1 MAKRAGRACRKGIL
15 AALIA
20 TLMGSAAPSVLAVEV
35 ELLGT
40 YRTNLPQLSSSGETA
55 ALRNDRLYVTNAQDV
70 SLDIVDVSS
79 PAAPKLIRRV
89 DLKPYGGGV
98 NSVAVSSKNL
108 VAVAVQGRRKT
119 DNGTVVLMT
128 PDGKVRQTAEVGSLP
143 DMLTFTHDG
152 RTLLVANEGEPDC
165 YGAGCTDP
173 AGSVSLITVVPMKAQ
188 AEVRTAGFDAVAIPD
203 GVRIFGPGATVA
215 QDLEP

>member
-1 MAKRAGRACRKGIL
+1 MLMKGSWLMARGAHKGYRKGIL
-15 AALIA
+15 AGLIA
-20 TLMGSAAPSVLAVEV
+20 SMTASIAPLANAAEAQ
-35 ELLGT
+35 LLGT
-40 YRTNLPQLSSSGETA
+40 YRTNLPHLASSGETA

-108 VAVAVQGRRKT
+108 VAVAVQGKRKT
-119 DNGTVVLMT
+119 DNGTVVLLT
-128 PDGKVRQTAEVGSLP
+128 PEGKVRQTAEVGPLP

-152 RTLLVANEGEPDC
+152 KTLLVANEGEPDC
-165 YGAGCTDP
+165 YGPGCTDP
-173 AGSVSLITVVPMKAQ
+173 AGSVSLITVVPMKSK

-203 GVRIFGPGATVA
+203 G
-215 QDLEP
+215 